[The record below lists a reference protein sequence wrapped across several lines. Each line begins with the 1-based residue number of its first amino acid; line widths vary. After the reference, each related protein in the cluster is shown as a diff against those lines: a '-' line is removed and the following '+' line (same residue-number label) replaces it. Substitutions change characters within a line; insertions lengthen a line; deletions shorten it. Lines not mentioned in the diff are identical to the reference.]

1 MNELFKFIK
10 KIWNPIGNLSRYR
23 FRRIILQLFKYI
35 ILIILLLVIVIP
47 IYWVFSTSLKP
58 ASEIQA
64 WPPQW
69 IPQPITLESYR
80 YAFRLL
86 PIGRFFLNSLIVT
99 SVVIVSNIVTCSIAG
114 YTLARKRFLGR
125 NFIFGLILSS
135 MMVPLHVRVIPMY
148 LMSLKLGLENTYPGI
163 FLPIASTGFGIF
175 MMRQFFITL
184 PGEVMDAARIDG
196 CGEWG
201 IVFRIVMPMS
211 KGAVSSLALF
221 ALVWSFEDFLWP
233 LIITSSTNMRPLQ
246 VGITL
251 FLGLVV
257 YEWGPVMATTA
268 LTITPMIIIYILL
281 QRRFIEGITA
291 GAVKG

>member
-1 MNELFKFIK
+1 MKSIT
-10 KIWNPIGNLSRYR
+10 SYR
-23 FRRIILQLFKYI
+23 IRRIFFQGLKYI
-35 ILIILLLVIVIP
+35 ILFILFLIIIIP
-47 IYWVFSTSLKP
+47 IFWVFSTSLKP
-58 ASEIQA
+58 PAKIQE

-69 IPQPITLESYR
+69 LPQPFTLESYR

-86 PIGRFFLNSLIVT
+86 PIGRFFLNSFIVT
-99 SVVIVSNIVTCSIAG
+99 TVLIFSNVVTCSLAG
-114 YTLARKRFLGR
+114 YTLARKRFWGR
-125 NFIFGLILSS
+125 NFLFGVILSS

-184 PGEVMDAARIDG
+184 PREVMDAARIDG
-196 CGEWG
+196 CSEWG

-211 KGAVSSLALF
+211 KGAVMSLALF

-268 LTITPMIIIYILL
+268 LTIIPMIIIYLFL